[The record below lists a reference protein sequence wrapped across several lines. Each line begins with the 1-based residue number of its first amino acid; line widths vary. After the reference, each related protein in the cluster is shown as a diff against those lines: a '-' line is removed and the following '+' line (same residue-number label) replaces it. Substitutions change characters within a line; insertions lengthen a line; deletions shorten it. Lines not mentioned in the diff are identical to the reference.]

1 MLTITKLIDSY
12 SQGIF
17 TLLFA
22 TVFNSNEPEHQLIS
36 KLLLPHGRIIRVIIT
51 LYWFT

>member
-22 TVFNSNEPEHQLIS
+22 TVLIQMNQNINSLVSSYCPMGGL
-36 KLLLPHGRIIRVIIT
+36 
-51 LYWFT
+51 